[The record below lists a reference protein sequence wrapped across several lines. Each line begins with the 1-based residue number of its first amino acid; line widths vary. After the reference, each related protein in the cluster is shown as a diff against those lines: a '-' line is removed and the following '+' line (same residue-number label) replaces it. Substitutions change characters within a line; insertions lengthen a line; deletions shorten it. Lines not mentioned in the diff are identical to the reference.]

1 MEWRQNL
8 KSLRQP
14 LVGNGNSPL
23 REVLKECACL
33 CIRRQPIVL
42 PRARHCDVRAWS
54 PPRADDPDRP
64 RLLHDDLFALSI
76 SASHPVAARL
86 VIGPDNVRD
95 VGAGNERY
103 DAVAPSLNGIG
114 TEVDG
119 RHCNPPRASVPG
131 LLASPY
137 VAKTALHLNEFRDT
151 LACARVRR
159 AAASSM
165 GVTSGEPR
173 SRCLG
178 KCSPTSCR

>member
-1 MEWRQNL
+1 MGIRRFAKFSRNA
-8 KSLRQP
+8 RAC
-14 LVGNGNSPL
+14 VGNRLSTPELG
-23 REVLKECACL
+23 
-33 CIRRQPIVL
+33 IVTIG
-42 PRARHCDVRAWS
+42 RGH
-54 PPRADDPDRP
+54 
-64 RLLHDDLFALSI
+64 LLALTI
-76 SASHPVAARL
+76 
-86 VIGPDNVRD
+86 VIGPDDVQD

-103 DAVAPSLNGIG
+103 DAVAPSLNGVG

-151 LACARVRR
+151 SACARVRR

-173 SRCLG
+173 SRCRG